1 MLRNLWGII
10 GLGLCGQLLLMG
22 GMLLC
27 FVGLFLAYPVIMAG
41 QFIAYRKIFGG
52 PAVAAAPLEA
62 KPV

>member
-1 MLRNLWGII
+1 
-10 GLGLCGQLLLMG
+10 MG